1 MKESRLNELMAKE
14 DISLNEIME
23 VLGATLQSLSRHCKE
38 IKLSLEEIENKINK
52 LESEKDQKNLY
63 GFIVDD
69 EPDQDLCQI
78 K

>member
-38 IKLSLEEIENKINK
+38 IKLSLEEIENKIG
-52 LESEKDQKNLY
+52 DYQGIVIR
-63 GFIVDD
+63 GFTVVS
-69 EPDQDLCQI
+69 
-78 K
+78 